1 MGLTDK
7 GFQRRTYAE
16 ILEAK
21 KQLAKEL
28 FGEDIDVSDQS
39 VLGKYLCINT
49 YDQAKAEEEI
59 EQVYY
64 ARFPNTASGQSLDR
78 LCVFAGITRNPAT
91 PAVYR
96 VKIAGTAGHTVPAG
110 FLVASDTGITYWTTE
125 DCTINEYGSGLVL
138 VHCTEAGTIGNLS
151 SPSAICRIA
160 NPDMNI
166 DSVQGMFF
174 TTPGVDVESDVD
186 LRKRFAA
193 ALSSGGSGNEDA
205 IRAAILRVPTV
216 RYAAI
221 ISNNT
226 NEADEKGRPPHS
238 FEAYVLGGDDY
249 EQEIAQ
255 AIFDKRPVGIQTAGD
270 KAVTIT
276 DVCGNERTIRY
287 SPAVKVP
294 VIVKIK
300 LTATTAFP
308 SDGVEQIQDEV
319 ADHINSQGIG
329 QRLVYSSLY
338 GCIYGVPGVQEVTD
352 LWLSTD
358 GGTSYGQ
365 GNVNVFEYGIVVC
378 ERVDVE
384 VSS

>member
-21 KQLAKEL
+21 IQRAKEL
-28 FGEDIDVSDQS
+28 FGEDIDTSDQS
-39 VLGKYLCINT
+39 VLGKYLRINA
-49 YDQAKAEEEI
+49 YDQAVAEEEI

-91 PAVYR
+91 PAVYM

-110 FLVASDTGITYWTTE
+110 FLVASDTGITYWTAE
-125 DCTINEYGSGLVL
+125 DCTITEFGTALVL

-151 SPSAICRIA
+151 SPSAICRVA

-166 DSVQGMFF
+166 DSVQGMIF
-174 TTPGVDVESDVD
+174 TTPGVDVESDAD

-193 ALSSGGSGNEDA
+193 ALTSGGSGSEDA
-205 IRAAILRVPTV
+205 IRSAIMRVPTV
-216 RYAAI
+216 QYATV

-226 NEADEKGRPPHS
+226 NAEDAKGRPPHS
-238 FEAYVLGGDDY
+238 FEAYVLGGDGY

-270 KAVTIT
+270 KAVTVT
-276 DVCGNERTIRY
+276 DACGNERTIRY

-294 VIVKIK
+294 VIVRIK
-300 LTATTAFP
+300 LTATPVFP
-308 SDGVEQIQDEV
+308 SDGVVQIQAGV
-319 ADHINSQGIG
+319 ANHINSLGIG

-358 GGTSYGQ
+358 GGTTYGQ
-365 GNVNVFEYGIVVC
+365 GSVNVFEYGIVVC

-384 VSS
+384 VTS